1 MKAKI
6 DTRLSRLE
14 QVVIDRK
21 PIKPGIVIFQ
31 GLDGRLTV
39 YGVEYSD
46 ESAIL
51 SALAET
57 HNTEWIVRVGVH
69 DARRKSP

>member
-6 DTRLSRLE
+6 DTRLFRLE
-14 QVVIDRK
+14 QVANDRK
-21 PIKPGIVIFQ
+21 PIKPGIVIIQ

-39 YGVEYSD
+39 YGVEYPD
-46 ESAIL
+46 ESAIIE
-51 SALAET
+51 ALAET
-57 HNTEWIVRVGVH
+57 HNAEWIVRVGVQ

>member
-1 MKAKI
+1 MRQRIEGRLAK
-6 DTRLSRLE
+6 LE
-14 QVVIDRK
+14 QTVMDRQ
-21 PIKPGIVIFQ
+21 PIKPGIVIIQ

-39 YGVEYSD
+39 YGVEYPD